1 MSPPFG
7 WKPERFC
14 SKRRPSGNNPF
25 SALQCCIEATAI
37 PSIPGNSWVSWVSVV
52 HLDIPPWRDGYQRLV
67 VRRWKS
73 QWGRYPLSCRRF
85 RGGRAWGGGS
95 WQGWGDGWGG
105 KVPEIFFFKSLPSE
119 RLGSKLWLNCEL
131 YVYIYGC
138 LLCFFW
144 KISSF
149 NLSWNFAA
157 RSQSLRVFQNF
168 QIWIHSVFQ
177 TFRTRISIRG
187 MVLLASYSRNIGW
200 TGTFQHRLAN

>member
-25 SALQCCIEATAI
+25 SALKCCIEATAI

-131 YVYIYGC
+131 YVYMDVCYVSFGRFPRSISLGISLRGHNPYGFFKTFRSEFI
-138 LLCFFW
+138 LCFRRFEHG
-144 KISSF
+144 
-149 NLSWNFAA
+149 
-157 RSQSLRVFQNF
+157 SQ
-168 QIWIHSVFQ
+168 
-177 TFRTRISIRG
+177 
-187 MVLLASYSRNIGW
+187 
-200 TGTFQHRLAN
+200 